1 MEKEKLIFTNGCFDV
16 LHRGH
21 IELLKYCKSLGF
33 VLVGLNSNLSVE
45 KLKGSNRPVLDQE
58 ERKFILESIR
68 YVDKVVIFQ
77 EETPYRLIQETAPD
91 IVVKGGDYQAKNVI
105 GADLAEI
112 RIFNYMPDYSTT
124 KIIAK
129 IMSTNNSSQN
139 D

>member
-1 MEKEKLIFTNGCFDV
+1 VEKEKLIFTNGCFDV